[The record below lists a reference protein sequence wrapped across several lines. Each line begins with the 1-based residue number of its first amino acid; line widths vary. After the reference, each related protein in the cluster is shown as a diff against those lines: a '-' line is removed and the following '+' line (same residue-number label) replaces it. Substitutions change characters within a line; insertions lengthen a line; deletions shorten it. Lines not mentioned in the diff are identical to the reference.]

1 MNGLAGAESPDTPA
15 TSVADRTLVLIV
27 VVLASFLTPFDVS
40 AVNLALPTIGSEFA
54 MDAET
59 LAWVATAYLLS
70 LAIFSVPFGR
80 LADIHGRK
88 RLFIYGAVLFVIA
101 SFLIS
106 RSFSTETVIA
116 FRAFQGF
123 AASMLASTGVAILTS
138 VYPRGEKGKAIGI
151 SVAAVYLGLSVGP
164 FLGGILTQYLGW
176 RSIFYINIPL
186 GILIAAV
193 SITRL
198 KGEWAEARGE
208 KFDVAGSIIYGV
220 ALLTLVYGFTQVPAV
235 NSYVLLVI
243 GAVAGVAF
251 VLWEVRSR
259 FPVLHVGLLVRN
271 RPFAFSNL
279 AALINYSATFA
290 VTLLMSIYLQS
301 VRGFAPLIAGTILIS
316 QPLVQAVISPAAGK
330 LSDRIEPRIVASIGM
345 AFTTAGL
352 VPFIF
357 LTQST
362 PLFVVVASLA
372 ILGVGFGLFS
382 SPNTNAVM
390 SSVENRFYGVA
401 SGTVATMRTIGQ
413 VISLAVVELIFA
425 LIISQ
430 TVITPESSAL
440 FLQSNQ
446 LAFSLFAVLCFL
458 GIFASLARGKIRR

>member
-1 MNGLAGAESPDTPA
+1 MNSLEGAESGDTSA
-15 TSVADRTLVLIV
+15 TALADRTLVLIV

-40 AVNLALPTIGSEFA
+40 AVNLALPSIGSEFS
-54 MDAET
+54 MDAVT

-70 LAIFSVPFGR
+70 LAIFGVPFGR

-88 RLFIYGAVLFVIA
+88 RLFTYGAILFVIA

-106 RSFSTETVIA
+106 QSFSTETVIA

-123 AASMLASTGVAILTS
+123 AASMIATTGVAILTS

-186 GILIAAV
+186 GMLIAVV
-193 SITRL
+193 SATRL
-198 KGEWAEARGE
+198 KGEWAESKGE
-208 KFDVAGSIIYGV
+208 QFDLIGSIIYGI
-220 ALLTLVYGFTQVPAV
+220 ALFALVFGFTQIPAL
-235 NSYVLLVI
+235 NSYELIIV
-243 GAVAGVAF
+243 GAAAGVAF
-251 VLWEVRSR
+251 ILWEMRSR
-259 FPVLHVGLLVRN
+259 FPVLHVGLLIRN

-301 VRGFAPLIAGTILIS
+301 VRGFTPILAGTILIS
-316 QPLVQAVISPAAGK
+316 QPLVQAVISPAAGR

-352 VPFIF
+352 VPFVL

-362 PLFVVVASLA
+362 PLYIIIASLA

-401 SGTVATMRTIGQ
+401 SGTVATMRTVGQ
-413 VISLAVVELIFA
+413 VVSLALVELIFA
-425 LIISQ
+425 LLIGQ
-430 TVITPESSAL
+430 TAITPETSAL

-446 LAFSLFAVLCFL
+446 LAFSLYTVLCFF
-458 GIFASLARGKIRR
+458 GILASLARGKVR

>member
-1 MNGLAGAESPDTPA
+1 MNGVADAENVAPA
-15 TSVADRTLVLIV
+15 TTITNRTLVLIV

-40 AVNLALPTIGSEFA
+40 AVNLALPSIGGEFA
-54 MDAET
+54 MDAVT
-59 LAWVATAYLLS
+59 LAWVATAYLLT
-70 LAIFSVPFGR
+70 LAIFLVPFGR

-88 RLFIYGAVLFVIA
+88 RLFVYGAIVFTIA
-101 SFLIS
+101 SLLIS
-106 RSFSTETVIA
+106 RSFSSATVIA
-116 FRAFQGF
+116 FRALQGF
-123 AASMLASTGVAILTS
+123 GASMMTGTGVAILTS
-138 VYPRGEKGKAIGI
+138 VYPKGEKGKAIGI
-151 SVAAVYLGLSVGP
+151 SVAAVYLGLSAGP

-198 KGEWAEARGE
+198 KGEWAEAKGE
-208 KFDVAGSIIYGV
+208 RFDVVGSIVYGV
-220 ALLTLVYGFTQVPAV
+220 ALFTLVYGLTQVPAL
-235 NSYVLLVI
+235 NSYVLIVF
-243 GAVAGVAF
+243 GAAASVVF
-251 VLWEVRSR
+251 VLWELRSR

-301 VRGFAPLIAGTILIS
+301 IRGLAPLAAGTILIS
-316 QPLVQAVISPAAGK
+316 QPLVQAVISPAAGR

-345 AFTTAGL
+345 GFTTIGL
-352 VPFIF
+352 APFVF

-362 PLFVVVASLA
+362 PLLIVVASLA
-372 ILGVGFGLFS
+372 VLGVGFGLFS

-390 SSVENRFYGVA
+390 SSVESRFYGVA

-413 VISLAVVELIFA
+413 VVSLALVELIFA
-425 LIISQ
+425 LIIGQ
-430 TVITPESSAL
+430 AAITPDSSAL
-440 FLQSNQ
+440 FLQSSQ
-446 LAFSLFAVLCFL
+446 LAFSLFTVLCFF
-458 GIFASLARGKIRR
+458 GILASLARGKVR

>member
-1 MNGLAGAESPDTPA
+1 MNG
-15 TSVADRTLVLIV
+15 VADAENAASATTRTNRTLVLIV

-40 AVNLALPTIGSEFA
+40 AVNLALPSIASEFA
-54 MDAET
+54 MDAVT

-70 LAIFSVPFGR
+70 MAIFLVPIGR

-88 RLFIYGAVLFVIA
+88 RLFIYGAIVFTVA
-101 SFLIS
+101 SLLIS

-116 FRAFQGF
+116 FRALQGF
-123 AASMLASTGVAILTS
+123 GASMIASTGVAILTS
-138 VYPRGEKGKAIGI
+138 VYPKGEKGKAIGI

-164 FLGGILTQYLGW
+164 FLGGILTQYFGW

-193 SITRL
+193 SISRL
-198 KGEWAEARGE
+198 KGEWAEAKGE
-208 KFDVAGSIIYGV
+208 QFDAIGSIIYGV
-220 ALLTLVYGFTQVPAV
+220 ALFTLIYGLTLVPAL
-235 NSYVLLVI
+235 NSYVLIII
-243 GAVAGVAF
+243 GAILGATF
-251 VLWEVRSR
+251 ILWEVRSR
-259 FPVLHVGLLVRN
+259 FPVIHVGLLVRN

-301 VRGFAPLIAGTILIS
+301 VRGFTPILAGTILIS
-316 QPLVQAVISPAAGK
+316 QPLVQAIISPAAGR

-357 LTQST
+357 LTQAT
-362 PLFVVVASLA
+362 PLVVIVASLA
-372 ILGVGFGLFS
+372 VLGIGFGLFS

-390 SSVENRFYGVA
+390 SSVESRFYGVA
-401 SGTVATMRTIGQ
+401 SGTVSTMRPIGQ
-413 VISLAVVELIFA
+413 VVSLALVELIFA
-425 LIISQ
+425 LIIGQ
-430 TVITPESSAL
+430 MAITPESYQL

-446 LAFSLFAVLCFL
+446 LAFSLFTVLCFF
-458 GIFASLARGKIRR
+458 GILASLARGKVR

>member
-1 MNGLAGAESPDTPA
+1 MNGLADAKSRDVPA
-15 TSVADRTLVLIV
+15 TTVADRTLVLIV

-54 MDAET
+54 MDAVT
-59 LAWVATAYLLS
+59 LAWVATAYLLT
-70 LAIFSVPFGR
+70 LAIFLVPIGR

-88 RLFIYGAVLFVIA
+88 RLFIYGTIVFTIA

-106 RSFSTETVIA
+106 RSFSSATVIG
-116 FRAFQGF
+116 FRALQGF
-123 AASMLASTGVAILTS
+123 GASMIAGTGVAILTS
-138 VYPRGEKGKAIGI
+138 VYPKGEKGKAIGI
-151 SVAAVYLGLSVGP
+151 SVAAVYLGLSAGP

-186 GILIAAV
+186 GIIIAAV
-193 SITRL
+193 SITKL
-198 KGEWAEARGE
+198 KGEWAEAKGE
-208 KFDVAGSIIYGV
+208 QFDVVGSIIYGV
-220 ALLTLVYGFTQVPAV
+220 ALFTLVYGLTQVPAL
-235 NSYVLLVI
+235 NSYVLLVF
-243 GAVAGVAF
+243 GAAAGAAF

-259 FPVLHVGLLVRN
+259 FPVLHVGLLIRN

-301 VRGFAPLIAGTILIS
+301 VRGFAPVIAGTILIS
-316 QPLVQAVISPAAGK
+316 QPLVQAVISPAAGR

-345 AFTTAGL
+345 GFTTAGL
-352 VPFIF
+352 VPFVF

-362 PLFVVVASLA
+362 PLLIVVASLA

-390 SSVENRFYGVA
+390 SSVESRFYGVA

-413 VISLAVVELIFA
+413 VVSLALVELIFA
-425 LIISQ
+425 LIIGQ
-430 TVITPESSAL
+430 TVITPNSSAL
-440 FLQSNQ
+440 FLQSSQ
-446 LAFSLFAVLCFL
+446 LAFSLFTVLCFF
-458 GIFASLARGKIRR
+458 GILASLARGKVR